1 MTGQPT
7 TRASIVRP
15 ELGPDVVA
23 VGCEVLHWVDV
34 VEAAAAARGIV
45 VDEETAIGVGC
56 AFMFR
61 ARGVANGHPMA
72 LLALVTEMA
81 GYAGLTLNEI
91 LAVGVA

>member
-1 MTGQPT
+1 VNGQAT

-15 ELGPDVVA
+15 EFGPDVA
-23 VGCEVLHWVDV
+23 AAGREVLHWVDV

-56 AFMFR
+56 VFMFR
-61 ARGVANGHPMA
+61 ARGIANGHPMA

-81 GYAGLTLNEI
+81 GYAGLTLDEI